1 VCGTGIMSALATFKL
16 PIYVSVT
23 CGLLMTVIADI
34 ERVQHAGHVHTA
46 HEVDGK
52 HNVEFD
58 HEAILG
64 TFCRQCICHHFI
76 TNDGVLMTT

>member
-1 VCGTGIMSALATFKL
+1 MSVCIALNVFL
-16 PIYVSVT
+16 T
-23 CGLLMTVIADI
+23 CGLLIIASADR
-34 ERVQHAGHVHTA
+34 EHAEHAGHVHTA

-64 TFCRQCICHHFI
+64 VSSMRY
-76 TNDGVLMTT
+76 VL

>member
-1 VCGTGIMSALATFKL
+1 MNTYTYWFIMCIVAGKMSVPTALH
-16 PIYVSVT
+16 VSVI
-23 CGLLMTVIADI
+23 CDLLVIVIADL

-46 HEVDGK
+46 HEVDGQ

-64 TFCRQCICHHFI
+64 EFCMQCILVI
-76 TNDGVLMTT
+76 

>member
-1 VCGTGIMSALATFKL
+1 MSALATFKL